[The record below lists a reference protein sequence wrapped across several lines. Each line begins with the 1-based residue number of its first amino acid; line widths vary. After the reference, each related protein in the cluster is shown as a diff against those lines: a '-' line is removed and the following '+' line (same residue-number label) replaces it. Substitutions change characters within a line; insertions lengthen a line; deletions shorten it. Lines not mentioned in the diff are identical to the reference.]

1 MSTRQTYQPC
11 LPRHQSGAALVVGL
25 LLLLVLTIL
34 AISGMVTAS
43 LELQMAGNQQYQE
56 RAFQAA
62 EAGIEQAIARGVF
75 TTDPAAAAAQ
85 YNNSGGTNPTPKRG
99 SGTQTTN
106 CTNQSSS
113 AQDRCEYFVRFDQ
126 QAGVT
131 PVPGGGYSLGTGLQ
145 AYHFVVDSYGVDSR
159 GAVSE
164 HQASFY
170 VIGPGGL

>member
-1 MSTRQTYQPC
+1 MT
-11 LPRHQSGAALVVGL
+11 PRMQNQGPDGQRGAALVVGL
-25 LLLLVLTIL
+25 IILLVLTVL
-34 AISGMVTAS
+34 AISGVTTAA

-62 EAGIEQAIARGVF
+62 DAGIEQAMAQGVF

-85 YNNSGGTNPTPKRG
+85 YTDASGTNPMPIRG
-99 SGTQTTN
+99 AGVQITN
-106 CTNQSSS
+106 CTNQGNE
-113 AQDRCEYFVRFDQ
+113 AEEQCEYFIRFDQ
-126 QAGVT
+126 QAGIT

-170 VIGPGGL
+170 IVGPGGT